1 MNNSVDVY
9 EFWDLIAQEAH
20 LPNNDVLRKNTF
32 AEFLNGNNRK
42 HIWLFGCNAVGKK
55 LIELF
60 KDELNIVGILDNSVA
75 MWNREFCGVKVFDPN
90 NIVPT
95 LSEDSDVIII
105 TLRLNADIVY
115 RQIVKMDF
123 HNIFSLG
130 VLIAGIEPYRSFLT
144 ELQRYLV
151 QPLKFDIILM
161 ESMNDFDGNVGAL
174 YEYMKKTGANY
185 RFVWI
190 CKSEDSGHEYF
201 DSDDIKLIP
210 TKSVDDLKRYMIL
223 RATAKWEIW
232 ECDAIRKVRKDQVNV
247 FLQHYGM
254 GYKQVAH
261 LYNSPDYVDY
271 VLTTNEF
278 VCELE
283 KKSITY
289 ADNSEFI
296 FGELPRNDVLKYK
309 WDEISKITDKS
320 FDKIVM
326 WAPTLRESKFYNRV
340 DSDILY
346 PFGISLIYDKADM
359 ELLNKKLA
367 ELDILLLIKIHPR
380 QKINFEELEY
390 TNIIYLDGDSIKK
403 IHAYKLLSQMDALIT
418 DYSSI
423 VFDYMLLDR
432 PCAWVLEDRDHYK
445 IEYLMDNPDEYMPG
459 EKIYKIDD
467 LLKFL
472 INVSEGKD
480 TYGDQR
486 RKICGRCNYPFDGK
500 GSERLLEVIG
510 L

>member
-1 MNNSVDVY
+1 MENSADVF

-20 LPNNDVLRKNTF
+20 LPNSDVLRKNTF
-32 AEFLNGNNRK
+32 AEFVKGNNK
-42 HIWLFGCNAVGKK
+42 KNIWLFGCNAVGKK
-55 LIELF
+55 LIELCEG
-60 KDELNIVGILDNSVA
+60 ELNIVGILDNSVA
-75 MWNREFCGVKVFDPN
+75 MWNRELCGVKVFDPN

-95 LSEDSDVIII
+95 LIEDRDVIII

-115 RQIVKMDF
+115 RQIVNMGF
-123 HNIFSLG
+123 LNIFSLG
-130 VLIAGIEPYRSFLT
+130 VLIAGIEPYRSFLA
-144 ELQRYLV
+144 ELQGDLA
-151 QPLKFDIILM
+151 QPLKSDIILM

-174 YEYMKKTGANY
+174 YEYMKKTGTDY

-190 CKSEDSGHEYF
+190 CKSEDSSHEYF
-201 DSDDIKLIP
+201 DGNDIKLIP
-210 TKSVDDLKRYMIL
+210 TKSVDDLKKYMIL

-261 LYNSPDYVDY
+261 LYNSPDYVGY

-289 ADNSEFI
+289 ADNLKFI
-296 FGELPRNDVLKYK
+296 FGELPRNDVLKYE

-359 ELLNKKLA
+359 ELLNEKLA

-459 EKIYKIDD
+459 GKIYRIDD

-472 INVSEGKD
+472 TNVSEGID

-500 GSERLLEVIG
+500 GSERLLEVLG